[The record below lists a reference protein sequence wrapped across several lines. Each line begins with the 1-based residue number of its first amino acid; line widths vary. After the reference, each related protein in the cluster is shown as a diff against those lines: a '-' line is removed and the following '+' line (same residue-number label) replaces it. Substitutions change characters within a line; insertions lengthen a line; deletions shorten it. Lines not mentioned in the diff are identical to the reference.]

1 MSNDPSRPPG
11 FLSQFQPPIFDPRL
25 RTTSQLEPNVYCDYV
40 AEVRYFKVE
49 DGWYGKKP
57 RAVMVLTDYT
67 EHPLLPY
74 QEAKGRPIGQ
84 ASIITTLWDEHCQTA
99 QRFGIKAGDLVYLK
113 NLRPKLGPN
122 GTIELNM
129 NGHRGNGYPQVK
141 PIQKLDQNDPFV
153 GELRIR
159 KSKYELHVNM
169 QNGASSELLPEPQ
182 PTLPLRSINQ
192 EHGNITG
199 LSPPQRYFPPT
210 PSPPPPPKVRAKL
223 PPLPHPLH
231 LPIYPKSYVDASPS
245 TTSANSATTRTTPAP
260 QDIQPVVNTPLEREV
275 SVASTRESSV
285 ASSRESSVTST
296 RESSVTSTRESSSF
310 VAVKV
315 EPGCQDSPPTTSSAS
330 AQSRSAT
337 TSAKISPTIVLVE
350 KVRQAARAN
359 YAEGPRFVKLRARV
373 VGFAPQTLL
382 DFSWAVCSNC
392 RHKYSPISEEKPP
405 RWCPGCD
412 IYDRVK
418 FEYGFRLILMD
429 ELDQTYTVD
438 VDDEHGATLIG
449 FPADDLLRGDDLLE
463 KLIQRLALIGVSNV
477 MDQDEEIY
485 LDFCVRQ
492 NLTRSESRKET
503 MGASLKRTGSP
514 LPSREVKRRSNDSQG
529 AGQSEWNKSPP
540 SPTEEEET
548 GTSSLTWSL
557 VYTEILKTDWD

>member
-1 MSNDPSRPPG
+1 MNSDSSRPPS
-11 FLSQFQPPIFDPRL
+11 FLSQFQPPIFDPQL

-57 RAVMVLTDYT
+57 RAVMTLTDYT
-67 EHPLLPY
+67 EHPLLLY

-113 NLRPKLGPN
+113 NLRPKIGPN
-122 GTIELNM
+122 GAIELNM

-153 GELRIR
+153 GELRI
-159 KSKYELHVNM
+159 
-169 QNGASSELLPEPQ
+169 
-182 PTLPLRSINQ
+182 
-192 EHGNITG
+192 
-199 LSPPQRYFPPT
+199 
-210 PSPPPPPKVRAKL
+210 
-223 PPLPHPLH
+223 
-231 LPIYPKSYVDASPS
+231 
-245 TTSANSATTRTTPAP
+245 TTSANIASTRTTPAP
-260 QDIQPVVNTPLEREV
+260 QDIQPVVNTQLE
-275 SVASTRESSV
+275 RESSV
-285 ASSRESSVTST
+285 ART
-296 RESSVTSTRESSSF
+296 REFSVVSTRESSSF

-315 EPGCQDSPPTTSSAS
+315 ELSCQDSAPTTSSAS

-337 TSAKISPTIVLVE
+337 TSVKTSPTIVLVE
-350 KVRQAARAN
+350 KVRQAVRAN
-359 YAEGPRFVKLRARV
+359 YAEGPRFVKMRARV

-392 RHKYSPISEEKPP
+392 EHKYSPISEEKPP

-412 IYDRVK
+412 TYDKVK
-418 FEYGFRLILMD
+418 FEYGFTLILKD

-438 VDDEHGATLIG
+438 VDDEHGTTLIG
-449 FPADDLLRGDDLLE
+449 FLADDLLREDELLE

-492 NLTRSESRKET
+492 NPTCSESRKVIMST
-503 MGASLKRTGSP
+503 NQKRSGSP
-514 LPSREVKRRSNDSQG
+514 LPSREAKRHANGDHK
-529 AGQSEWNKSPP
+529 AGQSGWSESSPP
-540 SPTEEEET
+540 LTEKKET
-548 GTSSLTWSL
+548 DTSSLAWSL
-557 VYTEILKTDWD
+557 VYTEILKTD